1 MWGRALLMVLLG
13 FAATV
18 AAASETPAQ
27 PTVRLL
33 LEAFVSD
40 YREDPSSRGEPVTF
54 GIEVAEEGAWH
65 VVVDGGG
72 GVALEDGA
80 APDRTFVYVT
90 DRATLEAVHG
100 GELAALTAMGRARWS
115 DPAPMDLRFMDG
127 FAPDPAFMG
136 RVAEL
141 TFHFW
146 TTGLPEQAPF
156 GDAAATRVVHG
167 ADVAVLY
174 YQPGLRTAWYRIR
187 EGQHVNHDEADQ
199 TNPFPTLIIMTSG
212 AADARIGGRELTLE
226 SGTCTLVPAGVS
238 HELWS
243 RGTEPAELVIV
254 MFGDGA

>member
-1 MWGRALLMVLLG
+1 MWGRALLTALLG
-13 FAATV
+13 IAAAT
-18 AAASETPAQ
+18 AGASQTPAQ
-27 PTVRLL
+27 PTVRSV
-33 LEAFVSD
+33 LEAFVED
-40 YREDPSSRGEPVTF
+40 YGEDPSSRGVAVTF
-54 GIEVAEEGAWH
+54 GVEVAEEGAWH

-72 GVALEDGA
+72 VTLEDGA
-80 APDRTFVYVT
+80 APDPTFVYVT

-115 DPAPMDLRFMDG
+115 DPAPMDLRFMEG
-127 FAPDPAFMG
+127 FEPDPAFIG

-187 EGQHVNHDEADQ
+187 EG
-199 TNPFPTLIIMTSG
+199 
-212 AADARIGGRELTLE
+212 
-226 SGTCTLVPAGVS
+226 
-238 HELWS
+238 
-243 RGTEPAELVIV
+243 
-254 MFGDGA
+254 